1 MNQTFTG
8 REARLHLASEVA
20 QILRNHSQDEQ
31 LHWKGSTVDLMEAL
45 HIAFLTNTLTNDEG
59 QYMSFTAIVQQAC
72 SLLHVRM
79 PRNPYK
85 YASQGSQRQ
94 GFRNRPYMD
103 RYLFL
108 LGMHA
113 NPLWQQ
119 IAKK

>member
-59 QYMSFTAIVQQAC
+59 QYMSFTAIVQSAC
-72 SLLHVRM
+72 EVLHVRM

-85 YASQGSQRQ
+85 YAAQGRQRQ

-108 LGMHA
+108 LDNNPH
-113 NPLWQQ
+113 PLWQQ
-119 IAKK
+119 IEKN

>member
-1 MNQTFTG
+1 MNEIYTG
-8 REARLHLASEVA
+8 REAKLHLASEVE
-20 QILRNHSQDEQ
+20 QILRNHSRDEQ
-31 LHWKGSTVDLMEAL
+31 LKWKGSTVDLMEAL

-59 QYMSFTAIVQQAC
+59 QYMSFTAIVQSVC
-72 SLLHVRM
+72 EVLHVRM

-85 YASQGSQRQ
+85 YAAQGSQRQ

-108 LGMHA
+108 LGSHP

-119 IAKK
+119 IGKN